1 MRSAGPGD
9 DQTRF
14 LTDLRALRDTAA
26 IGHEELAARAHYP
39 SDVLKEAEYGPRL
52 PTLPVLTAYVRACE
66 GNVLEWEE
74 RWRRLG
80 DETRVDPNLP
90 VRPAGASPAA
100 AAGARAGVGVSPPE
114 AYDPARIKAALRGE
128 QGRPAN
134 GTRQADRAGVAEGT
148 LSVADGPVAM
158 DSRGNG
164 LGTAGLLGTGL
175 GDGLTAGAGDGLTS
189 GLGDSLGTGS
199 GDGLGSAG
207 TLTAGN
213 GLGAPGDGL
222 GMSGTSTGV
231 GGSAGWEN
239 PIGQDGGG
247 AHRAQAWA
255 GEAAEH
261 VRALRDDQYSTSW
274 FRDQER
280 VSWSEPDTHSVPVPP
295 QTSQGSQEPTISQ
308 ASWTRG
314 GALSVPEPASGRL
327 AGQQGRDWPEGEPG
341 NGTGSA
347 AVAQPRLPAEP
358 PGSPASSVRVSV
370 AAQPSRQQQNGM
382 FTWRLLALLVVAAL
396 LGSLL
401 VLLIK

>member
-1 MRSAGPGD
+1 MRSVGSGD
-9 DQTRF
+9 DQARF
-14 LTDLRALRDTAA
+14 LADLRALRDTAA

-52 PTLPVLTAYVRACE
+52 PTLPVLAAYVRACE

-80 DETRVDPNLP
+80 DETRDDPNLP

-100 AAGARAGVGVSPPE
+100 VAGARAGVGVSPPE
-114 AYDPARIKAALRGE
+114 AYDPARIKAALRGD

-148 LSVADGPVAM
+148 LSMANGPAAM
-158 DSRGNG
+158 DRQSNG
-164 LGTAGLLGTGL
+164 SPGTGL
-175 GDGLTAGAGDGLTS
+175 GDGLTAGAGDGL
-189 GLGDSLGTGS
+189 GTGS
-199 GDGLGSAG
+199 GDGLRSTGA
-207 TLTAGN
+207 LAAGN

-222 GMSGTSTGV
+222 GMSGTS
-231 GGSAGWEN
+231 AGWES

-261 VRALRDDQYSTSW
+261 VRALRDDQCSTSW
-274 FRDQER
+274 FRDRDR
-280 VSWSEPDTHSVPVPP
+280 VSWSEPDTHSVPAPS
-295 QTSQGSQEPTISQ
+295 QASQGSPEPTISQ

-314 GALSVPEPASGRL
+314 GALTVPEPASGRL

-358 PGSPASSVRVSV
+358 AGSPVSSSVRVSV
-370 AAQPSRQQQNGM
+370 AAQPSRQQNGM